1 MSHHHFVWD
10 TSGDATQVFDFGNIQ
25 QSNKNSVYD
34 STYTVTGFVPG
45 VPYKIS
51 ATATN
56 VRTDESSVL
65 AVNEGDTVWFESNI
79 DAISFDKET
88 AQDIYITVE
97 EVLDTEILIRVS
109 HNLHRNYNDEIDQ
122 YTIRYDFFAEANDE
136 VHSISTYVL
145 STSETEQDF
154 PFVGLSPNTS
164 YDVYHS
170 IVVNP
175 NNGHQDGW
183 YYVCSHKLLSSI
195 HTTATRTIRFDQ
207 PELEQ
212 LFNATI

>member
-1 MSHHHFVWD
+1 MSDHRFVWD

-25 QSNKNSVYD
+25 RSNMNSVYD

-56 VRTDESSVL
+56 VRTDESSVF
-65 AVNEGDTVWFESNI
+65 AVNEGDAVWFESNI
-79 DAISFDKET
+79 DTISFDKEM
-88 AQDIYITVE
+88 AQGVDITVDT
-97 EVLDTEILIRVS
+97 VLDTEISIRVS
-109 HNLHRNYNDEIDQ
+109 HALDGYGEEIDK

-145 STSETEQDF
+145 STSETEQEF

-164 YDVYHS
+164 YDVFYS

-183 YYVCSHKLLSSI
+183 YYVCSHKWLSSI
-195 HTTATRTIRFDQ
+195 HTTATRTIHFDQ